1 MKHNHKES
9 LNLLKTARGQLDA
22 VIRMTEDD
30 RYCVDIA
37 MQIAALESL
46 VRKANL
52 SILKNHLETC
62 VRESFDEG
70 KADEKIDEVIKVLGK
85 YVK

>member
-1 MKHNHKES
+1 MLKDNKAAID
-9 LNLLKTARGQLDA
+9 LLKTAKGQLDA

-37 MQIAALESL
+37 TQISAVSAILK
-46 VRKANL
+46 KANL

-62 VRESFDEG
+62 VVESFNDG
-70 KADEKIDEVIKVLGK
+70 TQDEKISEIIHVIGK
-85 YVK
+85 YT